1 MTPEQALAEAKEGKL
16 RPVYLIAGEEQHRQ
30 TEVVRALEQAALA
43 GGTPGLNEDRLIAGE
58 VSVDEALSACRTL
71 PMFAKT
77 RLVVVRSV
85 ERWEPRGKGQSA
97 EALDKLAAY
106 AADPSPSTVLL
117 LVAGKLDARRK
128 LVTTAKKAGFLVSC
142 EPLSPRALPGWVAD
156 AARAQGNTLA
166 PGVAELI
173 AELAGPELSAVSD
186 ALERVCLYVGAG
198 AEVTEDAVAECIVRL
213 RPATVWELVGAVGRR
228 DIGAALAA
236 LDSVYDPHD
245 RGLRLVGVLA
255 WSTRQLLK
263 FEAAT
268 RDGLPP
274 PEAAKRAG
282 APPFKARELAEQV
295 KRVPRRDL
303 ERWLETLAGADFA
316 LKGGSRRPPKAVLEH
331 AILALCQAGSAK
343 RKRPAPGPASRP
355 GA

>member
-1 MTPEQALAEAKEGKL
+1 MTPEQALEEARQGKL

-43 GGTPGLNEDRLIAGE
+43 GGTPGLNEDHLMAGE
-58 VSVDEALSACRTL
+58 VPVDAVVSACRTL
-71 PMFAKT
+71 PMMAKT
-77 RLVVVRSV
+77 RLVVVRSL

-97 EALDKLAAY
+97 EALDRLAAY
-106 AADPSPSTVLL
+106 AAAPSPSTVLL
-117 LVAGKLDARRK
+117 MVAGKLDARRK
-128 LVTTAKKAGFLVSC
+128 LVTTAKKGGFLVSC
-142 EPLSPRALPGWVAD
+142 EPLSPRALPAWVVD
-156 AARAQGNTLA
+156 AARAHGNALA

-173 AELAGPELSAVSD
+173 AELAGPELSAVAD
-186 ALERVCLYVGAG
+186 ALERVCLYVGAD

-228 DIGAALAA
+228 DVGAALST

-268 RDGLPP
+268 RAGLPP

-295 KRVPRRDL
+295 KLVPRRDL
-303 ERWLETLAGADFA
+303 ERWLETLAGVDFA

-331 AILALCQAGSAK
+331 AILAMCQARGGG
-343 RKRPAPGPASRP
+343 RKRPAKGPATRP

>member
-1 MTPEQALAEAKEGKL
+1 MTPEQALEEARQGKL

-30 TEVVRALEQAALA
+30 TEVLRALEQAALA
-43 GGTPGLNEDRLIAGE
+43 GGTPGLNEDHLMAGE
-58 VSVDEALSACRTL
+58 VPVDAVVSACRTL
-71 PMFAKT
+71 PMMAKT
-77 RLVVVRSV
+77 RLVVVRSL

-97 EALDKLAAY
+97 EALDRLAAY
-106 AADPSPSTVLL
+106 AAEPSPSTVLL
-117 LVAGKLDARRK
+117 MVAGKLDARRK
-128 LVTTAKKAGFLVSC
+128 LVTTAKKGGFLVSC
-142 EPLSPRALPGWVAD
+142 EPLSPRALPAWVAD
-156 AARAQGNTLA
+156 AARAHDNPLA

-173 AELAGPELSAVSD
+173 AELAGPELSAVAD

-228 DIGAALAA
+228 DVGAALST

-268 RDGLPP
+268 RAGLPP

-295 KRVPRRDL
+295 KLVPRRDL
-303 ERWLETLAGADFA
+303 ERWLETLAGVDFA
-316 LKGGSRRPPKAVLEH
+316 LKGGSRRPPKAVLEY
-331 AILALCQAGSAK
+331 AILAMCQARGGG
-343 RKRPAPGPASRP
+343 RKRPAKRPVTRP